1 MRNSWLLN
9 YENRCRLRS
18 SRRRCLREVKV
29 KSRNQNPPQVI
40 NDRPIDEQNHSS
52 SREHLNDDDNS
63 AIGSVMST
71 NSTVVSFIVDKEHKR
86 GQHILQM
93 AEKGNVLHCGAG
105 SVGGHISR
113 QLKRATPESCHIKKD
128 TATSPF
134 NYGASSS
141 ELLTFR
147 KAKPVEREEWN
158 QRIYP
163 KSLYFDEIPPRKGTM
178 PKQRYDN
185 TKTTT
190 VRDSVIRD
198 KMYGSIQSPAPSKP
212 HTSDT
217 CEHEE
222 NDVIY
227 PSFENESSN
236 NVWDSLFDEF
246 RTAGSAIRP
255 ADLVELANIHVT
267 PEYVSP
273 VFEYIHILILGKN
286 PEQKKVYSSKCD
298 ARKILLRE
306 SSSLL
311 QYMQQIDPRNIP
323 LDNIKEAT
331 EFFKGSITPNQGH
344 TLARLSKPFTKVV
357 RWAISMNKLCQMLLH
372 ADSIK

>member
-1 MRNSWLLN
+1 M
-9 YENRCRLRS
+9 
-18 SRRRCLREVKV
+18 
-29 KSRNQNPPQVI
+29 
-40 NDRPIDEQNHSS
+40 
-52 SREHLNDDDNS
+52 
-63 AIGSVMST
+63 
-71 NSTVVSFIVDKEHKR
+71 
-86 GQHILQM
+86 
-93 AEKGNVLHCGAG
+93 
-105 SVGGHISR
+105 
-113 QLKRATPESCHIKKD
+113 CH
-128 TATSPF
+128 
-134 NYGASSS
+134 
-141 ELLTFR
+141 R
-147 KAKPVEREEWN
+147 
-158 QRIYP
+158 YP
-163 KSLYFDEIPPRKGTM
+163 KSLYFDEITPRKGTM

-212 HTSDT
+212 HTSGT
-217 CEHEE
+217 CEHQE

-273 VFEYIHILILGKN
+273 VFEYIHILILGKK

-311 QYMQQIDPRNIP
+311 QYMQQVCVEFVFAVVWINIVCRLIHEIFHWTTLRKP
-323 LDNIKEAT
+323 QNSS
-331 EFFKGSITPNQGH
+331 KG
-344 TLARLSKPFTKVV
+344 V
-357 RWAISMNKLCQMLLH
+357 
-372 ADSIK
+372 